1 MVCNGTSE
9 VDWQAVL
16 ELARQYEE
24 VVPCF
29 GLHPWFVKER
39 SADWVARLEGYLNA
53 VPSAVGEIGLDRW
66 VGDRDEAAQE
76 EVFGAQL
83 RLAHERKLPVM
94 IHCLRAWGRLLEI
107 LDEVGPPPAGMLIH
121 SFGGAAEMIPPLARM
136 GAVFS
141 FAGNILQPARKRAR
155 RSLPAVPR
163 ELFLLETDAPALP
176 PPEPFAPFTIEAADG
191 ALLNEPANL
200 PAIAEGVAELRGESP
215 DDLVRIVWQNARR
228 LLGDLL

>member
-1 MVCNGTSE
+1 MVCNGTAE
-9 VDWQAVL
+9 IDWQAVL
-16 ELARQYEE
+16 DLSRQYEE

-39 SADWVARLEGYLNA
+39 SDDWVSKLEGYLDA
-53 VPSAVGEIGLDRW
+53 APSAIGEIGLDRW
-66 VGDRDEAAQE
+66 IGDRDEAAQE
-76 EVFGAQL
+76 EVFRAQL
-83 RLAHERKLPVM
+83 RLARERNLPVM

-136 GAVFS
+136 GAMFS
-141 FAGNILQPARKRAR
+141 FAGNILQSARKRAR
-155 RSLPAVPR
+155 RSLPAVPQ
-163 ELFLLETDAPALP
+163 ELLLLETDAPALT
-176 PPEPFAPFTIEAADG
+176 PPEPFAPFTIQNAGG

-200 PAIAEGVAELRGESP
+200 PAIAGGVAELRGESP
-215 DDLVRIVWQNARR
+215 DDLVRTVWRNAGR